1 MLSLLKAVLTEDMN
15 LFNVKTK
22 SKSKVFKKYLF
33 PIILFL
39 LVGFSI
45 GTYAYEMAKTLHPV
59 NLTFVMLSL
68 FILIVTIF
76 TFIEGI
82 YKSQG
87 MLFECKDND
96 LLFSMPISKSK
107 ILFVRIFK
115 LILFQI
121 IYNMMFLLP
130 AIIVYIYFEHPSIS
144 FYFLSILMVLL
155 IPIIPTI
162 ISCAIGYLI
171 KLLSNHSKN
180 HKIAQALITVVVFM
194 IVFMLGFNY
203 QSFLENIASNANSI
217 NDLLI
222 KIYYPIG
229 LYVNLI
235 TSYNLI
241 DLFKLLFINLVPF
254 IIFIL
259 LFSKYYYNMIFIKKI
274 NKDTKN
280 NKPIKF
286 NVNTLRKSLIIKELK
301 RYLYSPVYMF
311 NSSFGLFLLLIISV
325 MLCIKGNTLLS
336 SYDLQGLDMSIL
348 YYFILMFTILSTSI
362 TSSSISLEG
371 KTINTT
377 KSLPIRYKDIFISK
391 ILYPSI
397 IEAPFIL
404 VSLLLFI
411 IVFKPSIL
419 YIVFLILISIITFF
433 FTSIAGLLIN
443 IKYPK
448 LNFTNDTE
456 VVKQSMSSFL
466 SVFLGFGMFI
476 LSIIICVF
484 LSDYLSIKLILLT
497 HILFM
502 TILTYTLYLLLMKIG
517 PKEYKKL
524 YV

>member
-274 NKDTKN
+274 
-280 NKPIKF
+280 
-286 NVNTLRKSLIIKELK
+286 
-301 RYLYSPVYMF
+301 
-311 NSSFGLFLLLIISV
+311 
-325 MLCIKGNTLLS
+325 
-336 SYDLQGLDMSIL
+336 
-348 YYFILMFTILSTSI
+348 FIF
-362 TSSSISLEG
+362 SSI
-371 KTINTT
+371 
-377 KSLPIRYKDIFISK
+377 
-391 ILYPSI
+391 
-397 IEAPFIL
+397 
-404 VSLLLFI
+404 
-411 IVFKPSIL
+411 
-419 YIVFLILISIITFF
+419 
-433 FTSIAGLLIN
+433 
-443 IKYPK
+443 
-448 LNFTNDTE
+448 
-456 VVKQSMSSFL
+456 
-466 SVFLGFGMFI
+466 
-476 LSIIICVF
+476 
-484 LSDYLSIKLILLT
+484 
-497 HILFM
+497 
-502 TILTYTLYLLLMKIG
+502 
-517 PKEYKKL
+517 